1 MCSCYLWFIFWL
13 IMFFFKLFLCIFD
26 FFLVFLIRIFCLFE
40 LEYCFFYFMMW
51 SDIYMLDDL
60 YFDELNLYI
69 KCIFFFYKMFILM
82 EFYTRNYFIDDMS
95 VKFFIDKV

>member
-1 MCSCYLWFIFWL
+1 
-13 IMFFFKLFLCIFD
+13 
-26 FFLVFLIRIFCLFE
+26 
-40 LEYCFFYFMMW
+40 MMW
-51 SDIYMLDDL
+51 SGIYMLDDL